1 MNKFN
6 QDPGN
11 TYKMGITSYADVDP
25 MEFKQ
30 FYYNSI
36 NNGQLAILLKDRKF
50 DESIKKVIA

>member
-36 NNGQLAILLKDRKF
+36 NNGQLGILLKDRKF
-50 DESIKKVIA
+50 D